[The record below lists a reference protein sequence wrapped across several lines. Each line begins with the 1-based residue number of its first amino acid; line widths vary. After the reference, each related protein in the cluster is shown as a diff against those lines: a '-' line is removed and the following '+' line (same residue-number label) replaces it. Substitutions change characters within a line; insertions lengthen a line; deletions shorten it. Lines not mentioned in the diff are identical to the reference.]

1 MDLAKSKIFS
11 FSEELILFL
20 TSVKSAKPQH
30 FGLSRVEI
38 LADHQLKHEALAACV
53 KKNLENIVQEEEN
66 ASYQHRIF
74 KALCLRFMRKW
85 NKCFGKNK
93 N

>member
-1 MDLAKSKIFS
+1 MDLTKSKIFS

-20 TSVKSAKPQH
+20 TSVKFAKPQH
-30 FGLSRVEI
+30 FGLSRVET
-38 LADHQLKHEALAACV
+38 LADHQLKQEALAACV
-53 KKNLENIVQEEEN
+53 KKNLENIVQEEN